1 MTITSGVELDLDRLA
16 EICRRYQVKTLSLF
30 GSAARG
36 EMGPDSDL
44 DFLVE
49 FLPESRLDLFDF
61 GHMEEELSAL
71 TGRRVDLV
79 SRRGLNV
86 HMAPQVMRDA
96 REVYAA

>member
-1 MTITSGVELDLDRLA
+1 MTIATGIELDLERLA
-16 EICRRYQVKTLSLF
+16 EICRRYQVKSLRLF

-36 EMGPDSDL
+36 EMRPDSDL

-49 FLPESRLDLFDF
+49 FLPGSQLDLFDF
-61 GHMEEELSAL
+61 GHLEEELSAL

-79 SRRGLNV
+79 SRRGLNI
-86 HMAPQVMRDA
+86 HMAPHVMRDA